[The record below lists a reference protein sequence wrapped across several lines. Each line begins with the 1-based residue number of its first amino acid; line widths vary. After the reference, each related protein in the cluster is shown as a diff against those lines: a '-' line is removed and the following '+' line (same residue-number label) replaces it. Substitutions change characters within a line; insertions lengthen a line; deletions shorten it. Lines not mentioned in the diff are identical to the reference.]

1 MAKVVGLVLL
11 LVILVSE
18 ALLCEGVPMPKKG
31 VAIKV
36 MLMSRVE
43 IFDASL
49 LKGGMHL
56 KPLYP
61 KMFCFY
67 SPKPGLKVARQRFR
81 TKNLLPA
88 KIPPGKRTKRKG
100 R

>member
-1 MAKVVGLVLL
+1 MLL
-11 LVILVSE
+11 LGILIPG
-18 ALLCEGVPMPKKG
+18 ALLCEDIPMPKKG
-31 VAIKV
+31 VSIRV

-61 KMFCFY
+61 RMFCFY
-67 SPKPGLKVARQRFR
+67 SPKPGLRVARQRFR

-88 KIPPGKRTKRKG
+88 KTPPRKRTG
-100 R
+100 RRGR